1 MDIGVGKSKVV
12 FKKLYVPLFGYGNS
26 EHIAEAIEN
35 DLHARAFVFRKETS
49 VVAIVNL
56 ECWIISHHLKNAI
69 VEDFTG
75 VIKESGLNMHTIML
89 CAQNTHS
96 APGGYSHYAFLN
108 LTTGGFHP
116 EVFHAYRKACVD
128 ALIKAWK
135 DLEQCD
141 LHLNA
146 ELLDPLS
153 DVAFNRSLDAYNSNK
168 DVKEVDENHTQFA
181 FNRMMKQL
189 KISVNDSIQKGLI
202 NWFPVQGSSV
212 SAKNKRIH
220 PDNKGYA
227 ASLFEN
233 DKSEE
238 RSFVAAFCG
247 EAQGDVSPN
256 YHGRAKWWPRGRYD
270 DEFKSAYFSGFFQ
283 FEHAIKMFE
292 SIDYQIPMSNTIDCI
307 HYFVNMSEV
316 TCDKRYTHDKK
327 QHQTAAAVLGLSFL
341 EGDDVDNPGIDSF
354 TSTFIRGIDSYKNTI
369 RKMPVLSS
377 KENRTHFKDLEEAH
391 GTKHFLVELEEK
403 RVLGFSKLNQIPLPG
418 VMTEIGEEL
427 NRQYD
432 AGALVENTWAP
443 VIVPLQIFIIGDVAI
458 IGFPGEITTIAGDRL
473 KIAVL
478 KVLEKRGVMDVILT
492 SNANEFSGYTTT
504 FEEYQLQGF
513 EGGFTLFG
521 QHTLA
526 AFQTEFTK
534 MAETLCL
541 PSDSRHIPEAP
552 QPPEFSEAELK
563 KRTSLI
569 KKPKS

>member
-1 MDIGVGKSKVV
+1 MLIGVGKSKVV
-12 FKKLYVPLFGYGNS
+12 FKKLQMPLFGYGNS
-26 EHIAEAIEN
+26 EHVAQAIEN
-35 DLHARAFVFRKETS
+35 DLYARAFVFKNEHS
-49 VVAIVNL
+49 ALAIVNL
-56 ECWIISHHLKNAI
+56 ECWIISHHLKKAI
-69 VEDFTG
+69 VDDLTSLH
-75 VIKESGLNMHTIML
+75 KETGLNMQNIML

-116 EVFHAYRKACVD
+116 DVFNSYRKACVD
-128 ALIKAWK
+128 AIYKALK
-135 DLEQCD
+135 DFEKCE

-146 ELLDPLS
+146 ELMDPLS
-153 DVAFNRSLDAYNSNK
+153 DVAFNRSLEAYNRNPEVV
-168 DVKEVDENHTQFA
+168 DVDENHTQLA

-189 KISVNDSIQKGLI
+189 KISVNESVQKGLI
-202 NWFPVQGSSV
+202 NWFPVQGSSI
-212 SAKNKRIH
+212 SAKNTRIH

-256 YHGRAKWWPRGRYD
+256 YHGRAKWWPRGRYE

-283 FEHAIKMFE
+283 FEHAKRIFE
-292 SIDYQIPMSNTIDCI
+292 SYDYQIPMSNTLDSIQ
-307 HYFVNMSEV
+307 YYVNMSEV
-316 TCDKRYTHDKK
+316 MCDKQFTHDKK
-327 QHQTAAAVLGLSFL
+327 QHQTGAAALGLSFL
-341 EGDDVDNPGIDSF
+341 EGDDVDNPGIDKF
-354 TSTFIRGIDSYKNTI
+354 TSTLIRGIDSYKNTI

-377 KENRTHFKDLEEAH
+377 KVNRSHFKDLEEAH
-391 GTKHFLVELEEK
+391 GPKHLLVELEEK
-403 RVLGFSKLNQIPLPG
+403 RVLGYSKLNLIPLPG

-432 AGALVENTWAP
+432 AGAMVENTWAP
-443 VIVPLQIFIIGDVAI
+443 VIIPLQLFIIGDVAI
-458 IGFPGEITTIAGDRL
+458 LGFPGEITTVAGDRL
-473 KIAVL
+473 KSSVL
-478 KVLEKRGVMDVILT
+478 KALEKRGVMDVILT

-504 FEEYQLQGF
+504 FEEYQQQGF

-526 AFQTEFTK
+526 AFQTEFSK

-541 PSDSRHIPEAP
+541 PAEKRHIPEAP
-552 QPPEFSEAELK
+552 QPPEFSEAELEKRSVLK
-563 KRTSLI
+563 K
-569 KKPKS
+569 